1 MFLSYLIIGALGYYG
16 MMGTLFN
23 NYFIREMLSEHSG
36 QINQNCLDMF
46 QYSSVLAFVVR
57 LAIFMLLFSTYPMLN
72 LFLRT
77 HLLNLLFQNR
87 EVNQR
92 DLVVLNLLITI
103 IPLSFAIVYY
113 EIGTILAFTGAFCGF
128 VVIYCL
134 PVMCY
139 LKKKYTEITN
149 PILAEAIA
157 HNQHRIFTSKQ
168 AALGISN
175 NIEVSTSQ
183 MNISTS

>member
-1 MFLSYLIIGALGYYG
+1 
-16 MMGTLFN
+16 
-23 NYFIREMLSEHSG
+23 
-36 QINQNCLDMF
+36 
-46 QYSSVLAFVVR
+46 
-57 LAIFMLLFSTYPMLN
+57 MLN

-175 NIEVSTSQ
+175 NIDVSTSQ
-183 MNISTS
+183 MHHLSTS

>member
-1 MFLSYLIIGALGYYG
+1 MF
-16 MMGTLFN
+16 N
-23 NYFIREMLSEHSG
+23 
-36 QINQNCLDMF
+36 MF
-46 QYSSVLAFVVR
+46 GYSSPIAFIIR
-57 LAIFMLLFSTYPMLN
+57 LAMFMMLFSTYPMLN

-87 EVNQR
+87 EVDQR

-103 IPLSFAIVYY
+103 IPLSFAIVYPD
-113 EIGTILAFTGAFCGF
+113 IGTILAFTGAFCGF

-139 LKKKYTEITN
+139 LKQKYTEITN

-157 HNQHRIFTSKQ
+157 LNEHRTMT
-168 AALGISN
+168 
-175 NIEVSTSQ
+175 V
-183 MNISTS
+183 